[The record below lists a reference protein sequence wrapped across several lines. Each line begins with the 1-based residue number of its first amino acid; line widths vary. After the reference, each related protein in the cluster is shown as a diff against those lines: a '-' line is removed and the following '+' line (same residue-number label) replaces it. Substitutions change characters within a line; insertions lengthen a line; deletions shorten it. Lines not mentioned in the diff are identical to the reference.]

1 MTRAI
6 GAGIFV
12 APRRLFADLPVAALR
27 EDVVTALFLE
37 LEPLFADALLLA
49 VEALR
54 ALLPAPADADRLR
67 DFVLFDLFLLPPRVE
82 AVLPDFPRDFLALV
96 AIDAL
101 LGVVD
106 RKTISTIARIRHIR
120 KAFGSS
126 HCHPGQAF
134 RIREPL
140 NRTAARCPVSVWP
153 VQSSRVQLEQL

>member
-101 LGVVD
+101 LGVSLME
-106 RKTISTIARIRHIR
+106 K
-120 KAFGSS
+120 
-126 HCHPGQAF
+126 
-134 RIREPL
+134 PL
-140 NRTAARCPVSVWP
+140 RR
-153 VQSSRVQLEQL
+153 